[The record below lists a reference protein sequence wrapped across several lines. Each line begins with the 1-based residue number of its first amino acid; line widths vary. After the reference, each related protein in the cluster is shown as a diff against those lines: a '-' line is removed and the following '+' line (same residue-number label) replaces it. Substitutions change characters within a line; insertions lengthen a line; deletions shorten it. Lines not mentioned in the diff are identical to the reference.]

1 MNFAPIENKQLIETS
16 SLIKLIASND
26 VSGNEQHIYLHIANS
41 GRILKAYDVANRGV
55 YSVPQ
60 ELKNKAI
67 NASCISISIKEYK
80 RILKEYE

>member
-1 MNFAPIENKQLIETS
+1 MKTILQS
-16 SLIKLIASND
+16 STLIKLVALND
-26 VSGNEQHIYLHIANS
+26 VNGNEQHIYLHIANT

-55 YSVPQ
+55 YAVPK

-67 NASCISISIKEYK
+67 NASYVYISTNEYE